1 LIGSKYYKQVDLL
14 LQIIPLVNKFEC
26 FALKGGTALNFFVLD
41 APRLSVDIDLVYVPL
56 KNRDESL
63 TEISESLK
71 MLKSRIAEQFQDST
85 ITEKVI
91 SGGYWISLF
100 ISNQDIVVK
109 VEVNTILRGTVY
121 PAIPKDIK
129 PEALKNLNSEHFCK
143 INVLDMAELYGGK
156 IVAALDRQHPRDL
169 FDVKMLLEQGGI
181 TEKIRT
187 AFTVYLSGHNR
198 PMHEVL
204 KPNPVELEPVFSS
217 EFAGM
222 TSVPVSLDELQD
234 TRQQLFAMIPG
245 ILSDNEK
252 QFLLSLKK
260 GEPQWSLLPVDH
272 INKFPS
278 IQWKLHNIKKL
289 DKKKHAEQLK
299 KLEAVLDCK

>member
-1 LIGSKYYKQVDLL
+1 MIDSKYYKQVDLL

-26 FALKGGTALNFFVLD
+26 FALKGGTALNFFILD

-56 KNRDESL
+56 KGRDDSL

-71 MLKSRIAEQFQDST
+71 MLKNRIAEQFQDST

-121 PAIPKDIK
+121 PAIAKNVK
-129 PEALKNLNSEHFCK
+129 PEALKNLNSDHFCK
-143 INVLDMAELYGGK
+143 IQVLDMAELYGGK
-156 IVAALDRQHPRDL
+156 MVAALDRQHPRDL

-187 AFTVYLSGHNR
+187 AFVVYLSGHNR

-204 KPNPVELEPVFSS
+204 KPNPAELEPAFSS

-222 TSVPVSLDELQD
+222 TSVPVSLDELKD
-234 TRQQLFAMIPG
+234 TRQQLFSMIPG
-245 ILSDNEK
+245 ILSNDEK

-289 DKKKHAEQLK
+289 DKKKHAEQLN
-299 KLEAVLDCK
+299 KLEAVLK